1 MIAFLNDNVDDDFD
15 DDLDE
20 DNLDD
25 DDFDDNDFDDDDFD
39 DEDFD
44 DGDFEDE
51 DDEMDPDEARRI
63 ATNLLG
69 YDPSTVDQETLKRDI
84 YAILEVLARRLA
96 EL

>member
-1 MIAFLNDNVDDDFD
+1 MIAFLNDNVDDDFEDDDFEDGDFED
-15 DDLDE
+15 DDLE
-20 DNLDD
+20 D
-25 DDFDDNDFDDDDFD
+25 DDFEDDFDDDDF
-39 DEDFD
+39 
-44 DGDFEDE
+44 E
-51 DDEMDPDEARRI
+51 DDEMAPDEALRI